1 MRAIGIP
8 VYLLPGNHD
17 PLDAASV
24 YTSALFI
31 AECPENVTVLDRAGV
46 HEVRPGLQIVAAP
59 WRSKKPTSDL
69 VSEVLDGLPADGV
82 TRIVVGH
89 GGVDIFEPD
98 KDKPSLIRLAALEAA
113 IERGAVHYIALGDKH
128 SRTQVGSTGRIWYS
142 GSPEVTNY
150 DDIEPDPGHVLI
162 VDIDEDDPRRP
173 VRVDARRVG
182 RWRFVTLCRTVDSSR
197 DVADLDIN
205 LDLMPDKERTVVR
218 LGLSG
223 SLTVTDKAALDACL
237 DKYARLFA
245 ALVPWDKQTDIAVI
259 PADGEF
265 DDLGIGGFAAAAV
278 DELVNTARSD
288 GEDADDAPR
297 GAGAVAAPR
306 RQGRR
311 MKLHRLVLTNYRGI
325 THREIEFPDHGV
337 VVVSGANEIGKSS
350 MIEALDLLVHSKD
363 RSNKKDVKQ
372 VKPTHADV
380 GAEITAE
387 ISTGSYRFIYHKR
400 FHKRCETQLTVVA
413 PRREQLTGDEAHER
427 VLALLDETVDM
438 ELWQAQRVL
447 QAASTAAVDLSGC
460 DALSRALDVAAGE
473 AAALSGAEPLL
484 IDRIDAEYLR
494 YYTPTGRPTGEWA
507 AAIKR
512 LHEADDEVAQCA
524 AAVAEVDD
532 AVRRHTALTDN
543 LSRLTEERAEAT
555 KRLTEARL
563 AAEAV
568 NALTQQLKQAEIVA
582 AAADATHTASVSA
595 LTERRR
601 LRADIDQ
608 RTGAIAALEAAAAEA
623 LDELATAAEVQE
635 AAEVAAEGARGAV
648 ETSQARVDVA
658 RRVAER
664 VSDRD
669 EANRL
674 ETRLGKLDAAR
685 RELDRVEHELAG
697 IVLTDDTMRAIE
709 TAAVAVERAAGQAEL
724 ASAHIE
730 LVAMADVDVQID
742 GDPVT
747 IQAGGHWAA
756 GVSSPTDIELPGL
769 LRVRVV
775 PGAPAS
781 DSHAKLQAAQEVL
794 AAALAKARVAD
805 VAAARLLDERR
816 RELIA
821 SREKLNATS
830 EALVGDD
837 TVDELRT
844 RLAELRD
851 GRARRAGPV
860 GRRCRR
866 PGRRP
871 RGPRRRGGRTQ
882 AGHGRL
888 RDASQGRRSRGE
900 AAGGED
906 DPRQRRPR
914 ETRRRADRTDRRT
927 REVDPAAGDGDR

>member
-1 MRAIGIP
+1 MRFVHTADWQLGMTRYFLNGEAQPRYSAARRDAVAGIGPLALDTGAEFVVVAGDVFEDNQLAPRDVSQSLEAMRAIGIP

-24 YTSALFI
+24 YTSTLFT
-31 AECPENVTVLDRAGV
+31 AECPDNVTVLDRPGV
-46 HEVRPGLQIVAAP
+46 HDVRPGLQIVAAP

-150 DDIEPDPGHVLI
+150 DDIEPDPGHVLL
-162 VDIDEDDPRRP
+162 VDIDEDDGRRP

-245 ALVPWDKQTDIAVI
+245 ALVPWDRQTDIAVI

-278 DELVNTARSD
+278 DELVSTARSD
-288 GEDADDAPR
+288 GEDADDARAALALLLRLVDR
-297 GAGAVAAPR
+297 GDESLARSGVPPARSAGDK
-306 RQGRR
+306 RQRR

-325 THREIEFPDHGV
+325 THREIEFPDRGV
-337 VVVSGANEIGKSS
+337 VVVSGANEVGKSS
-350 MIEALDLLVHSKD
+350 MIEALDLLLHSKD

-387 ISTGSYRFIYHKR
+387 ISTGPYRFVYHKR
-400 FHKRCETQLTVVA
+400 FHKRCETQLTVLA

-438 ELWQAQRVL
+438 DLWQAQRVL

-460 DALSRALDVAAGE
+460 DALSRALDAAAGE
-473 AAALSGAEPLL
+473 AVAAVRGRTTADRPHRRRVPALL
-484 IDRIDAEYLR
+484 TRRPAAR
-494 YYTPTGRPTGEWA
+494 PASGRPPSSG
-507 AAIKR
+507 
-512 LHEADDEVAQCA
+512 CA
-524 AAVAEVDD
+524 RPTTRWPG
-532 AVRRHTALTDN
+532 VRPRSRRSTTLCAGMPALTDD
-543 LSRLTEERAEAT
+543 LSRLAEERADAA
-555 KRLTEARL
+555 KRLTEARA

-568 NALTQQLKQAEIVA
+568 AALTQQLKQAEVVA
-582 AAADATHTASVSA
+582 GAADATHAATVAA

-608 RTGAIAALEAAAAEA
+608 RTAAIAELEAAAAEA
-623 LDELATAAEVQE
+623 LDELTTAAEVQE
-635 AAEVAAEGARGAV
+635 AAEAAAEEARAAV
-648 ETSQARVDVA
+648 EASQARVDAA
-658 RRVAER
+658 RRVVEQ

-674 ETRLGKLDAAR
+674 ETRLGKLGAAG
-685 RELDRVEHELAG
+685 RELESVDRELAG
-697 IVLTDDTMRAIE
+697 IMMTDDTMRAIE
-709 TAAVAVERAAGQAEL
+709 TAAIAVERAAGQAEL

-730 LVAMADVDVQID
+730 LVAIADVEVRLD
-742 GDPVT
+742 GDPVA
-747 IQAGGHWAA
+747 IEAGGTWAA
-756 GVSSPTDIELPGL
+756 SVSSPTDIE
-769 LRVRVV
+769 
-775 PGAPAS
+775 
-781 DSHAKLQAAQEVL
+781 AAWP
-794 AAALAKARVAD
+794 
-805 VAAARLLDERR
+805 AAR
-816 RELIA
+816 
-821 SREKLNATS
+821 
-830 EALVGDD
+830 
-837 TVDELRT
+837 
-844 RLAELRD
+844 
-851 GRARRAGPV
+851 
-860 GRRCRR
+860 
-866 PGRRP
+866 
-871 RGPRRRGGRTQ
+871 
-882 AGHGRL
+882 
-888 RDASQGRRSRGE
+888 
-900 AAGGED
+900 AGGAGNSGVGFAG
-906 DPRQRRPR
+906 Q
-914 ETRRRADRTDRRT
+914 TRSGARDS
-927 REVDPAAGDGDR
+927 DGGVGSGTGR